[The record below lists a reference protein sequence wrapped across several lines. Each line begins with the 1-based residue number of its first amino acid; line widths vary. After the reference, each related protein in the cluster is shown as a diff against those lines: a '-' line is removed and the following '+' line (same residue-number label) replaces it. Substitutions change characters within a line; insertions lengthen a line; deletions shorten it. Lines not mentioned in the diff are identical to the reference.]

1 MMVVHGFRCLQHV
14 AICLSRR
21 RVIMDMSIRMG
32 FRHGISALYLDWRR
46 VTCVNGEGSV
56 RC

>member
-1 MMVVHGFRCLQHV
+1 MTVHVFGCLQHV

-21 RVIMDMSIRMG
+21 RVVVDMSIRLG
-32 FRHGISALYLDWRR
+32 FRRGISALYLDGRR

-56 RC
+56 CC

>member
-1 MMVVHGFRCLQHV
+1 MTVHVFGCLQHV

-21 RVIMDMSIRMG
+21 RVVVDMSIRLG
-32 FRHGISALYLDWRR
+32 FRRGISALYLDGRC

-56 RC
+56 CC